1 VTTSGIT
8 RLLAARSPDLA
19 LDLFERRLS
28 RGIVEPYDYLATHPD
43 LSPLRNEMR
52 FQQLLATARRNF
64 EEVIAV
70 VRSAEDR
77 GEAPDYVVHV
87 LDELVQRFQLGSTV
101 S

>member
-1 VTTSGIT
+1 
-8 RLLAARSPDLA
+8 
-19 LDLFERRLS
+19 
-28 RGIVEPYDYLATHPD
+28 
-43 LSPLRNEMR
+43 MR

-77 GEAPDYVVHV
+77 GESPDYVVHV